1 MSDTSSRSRS
11 QTATD
16 QTAPTRRAG
25 RMESALTSARGVAS
39 DALDETRR
47 IARRAGEAA
56 EANPMALLAGGIAI
70 GVAAGALLPKSR
82 RETEL
87 LAPVGKRLTD
97 AAAEAAGAAKEAA
110 KAELSTLPLSKEAAR
125 AQMGKV
131 IDQVAK
137 AVSDAGEAALASR
150 SQPAAKSSDAG
161 QDAKPAKARP
171 RASKAK

>member
-1 MSDTSSRSRS
+1 MSDTPSRSRS
-11 QTATD
+11 KTMTD
-16 QTAPTRRAG
+16 QAEPARRAG
-25 RMESALTSARGVAS
+25 RMEAALSSARGAANG
-39 DALDETRR
+39 ALDETRR

-97 AAAEAAGAAKEAA
+97 AAADAAEAAKDAA

-131 IDQVAK
+131 IDHVAK

-150 SQPAAKSSDAG
+150 SQTS
-161 QDAKPAKARP
+161 AKPAAEDQTDKSKKPKP
-171 RASKAK
+171 RTP